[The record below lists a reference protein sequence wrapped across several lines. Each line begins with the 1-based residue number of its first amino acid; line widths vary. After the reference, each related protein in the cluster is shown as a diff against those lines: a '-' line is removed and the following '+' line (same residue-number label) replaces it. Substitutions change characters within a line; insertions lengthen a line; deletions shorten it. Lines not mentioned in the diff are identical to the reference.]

1 MSERSKEWIEA
12 RVSEAEVGN
21 FRFDLEARELA
32 LVLVSVVKEIAQIED
47 IGGNFDR
54 RNLSPIAQQW
64 FSDFDLVSQQLRCR
78 VRERA
83 LAKLTEEE
91 RAALRGWL

>member
-21 FRFDLEARELA
+21 FRFDLDVRELA
-32 LVLVSVVKEIAQIED
+32 LALASVAKEIAQIEE
-47 IGGNFDR
+47 IGGNFER
-54 RNLSPIAQQW
+54 RKLPPIAQQW